1 MRGAGTKQERARSRA
16 SSVGSSPKSP
26 TTSPKTT
33 AAAARAGSPTSATY
47 AFPRPALT
55 VDCVVFG
62 LDDEGLQV
70 LLVERELPPF
80 RGSWALPGG
89 FVRVGESLDEAARRE
104 LSEETGL
111 GRGKAADVYLEQ
123 LYSFGAPDRDPRE
136 HTVSVAYYA
145 LVNIRSHAVAA
156 ATDARDAQWC
166 RVSALPELAFDHASI
181 VDVALERLR
190 GKLRYVPIGFEL
202 LPEQFSLAQL
212 QHLYETV
219 LGESVDKRNFRKKVL
234 SLGFVVETGELEE
247 DVPRRRAKLYRFD
260 EVRYRRLEREGFALW
275 L

>member
-1 MRGAGTKQERARSRA
+1 MRGGGTKQERARSRLA
-16 SSVGSSPKSP
+16 SVEKPS
-26 TTSPKTT
+26 TATATKTRP
-33 AAAARAGSPTSATY
+33 AAGKAEAPTSTTY

-156 ATDARDAQWC
+156 ATDARDAQWFA
-166 RVSALPELAFDHASI
+166 VSALPELAFDHASI
-181 VDVALERLR
+181 VEVALERLR

-247 DVPRRRAKLYRFD
+247 GVPRRRAKLYRFD

>member
-1 MRGAGTKQERARSRA
+1 VARAKPSTHEATR
-16 SSVGSSPKSP
+16 GSS
-26 TTSPKTT
+26 
-33 AAAARAGSPTSATY
+33 Y

-62 LDDEGLQV
+62 LDDDGLRV

-80 RGSWALPGG
+80 AGSWALPGG

-111 GRGKAADVYLEQ
+111 GGDAVYLEQ
-123 LYSFGAPDRDPRE
+123 LFTFGAPDRDPRE

-145 LVNIRSHAVAA
+145 LVNIRDHAVVA
-156 ATDARDAQWC
+156 ATDARDAKWFSLAEP
-166 RVSALPELAFDHASI
+166 SALPELAFDHATI
-181 VDVALERLR
+181 LRIALERLR

-202 LPEQFSLAQL
+202 LPERFTLGQL

-219 LGESVDKRNFRKKVL
+219 LGEAIDKRNFRKKVL

-260 EVRYRRLEREGFALW
+260 EARYRKLEREGFALW
-275 L
+275 I